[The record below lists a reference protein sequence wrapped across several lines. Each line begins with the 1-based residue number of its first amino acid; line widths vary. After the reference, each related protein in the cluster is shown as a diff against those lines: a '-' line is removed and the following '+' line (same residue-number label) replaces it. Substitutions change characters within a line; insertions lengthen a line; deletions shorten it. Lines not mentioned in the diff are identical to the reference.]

1 MATQP
6 ANMNDPRLTDS
17 LRSAPVRLGPE
28 GFKTCPSALGV
39 RWRFRISRLAAW
51 LGLAALPLSS
61 AQAQQAPPETRTT
74 SYTIQVK
81 LLPERRL
88 LMGNQVV
95 EWRNATRK
103 PARKL
108 WFHLYWNAWLNN
120 RSTWLREDSLR
131 SRPRSSLRNPRAGDW
146 SYSQVESLKVEAG
159 GPFLESD
166 RTPAMYFASP
176 DDGNKDDRTVLV
188 VPLERAVQPGETVRV
203 SIGWKAKIPRTF
215 ARTGFRGNF
224 FFIAHWFPKLG
235 VFQADGSWNCHQF
248 HAATEFFSNYGNY
261 DVRMTVPTGWKVGA
275 TGVELGVIENGDGT
289 STHRYQQD
297 NVHDFAWTTSA
308 DYREV
313 RRRFDLAGL
322 KSVDIRLLYQPEH
335 QGQVDR
341 HFQATEAALKYY
353 GLWFG
358 EYPYGHLT
366 VVDPAWRSGARGM
379 EYPTLYTCGT
389 RYLNPP
395 GGGSPE
401 GVTIHEAGHQFWYG
415 LVGNNEFEHAWLD
428 EGINTFSTARVFEMA
443 YGKKAH
449 LSRFFQGF
457 FPIMTPEIQSGRI
470 LNSRRHRYLAAARGE
485 IQATPSYLY
494 HPSTSGATSY
504 TKTALWLLAL
514 ERRLG
519 WDVLKRILSTFFE
532 RSRFRHPTP
541 EDFFRIANQ
550 VSPRDL
556 SPFFEQVF
564 HQDRVFDYS
573 VESVSSLKVETKGY
587 LDKDGQFLLLAEA
600 SDSQAA
606 EEGSPLY
613 ETTVLFRRLGDG
625 ILPQDVLLRFEDGE
639 EFRAQWDGR
648 KPWKLYRLVKRS
660 KLDYAAVDPDQ
671 TNPLDINFTNN
682 SRRLQPQATLP
693 ATKWALKWLI
703 WLQDY
708 LQTVLV
714 LL

>member
-1 MATQP
+1 MTTKP
-6 ANMNDPRLTDS
+6 AHMSNPRLTDS
-17 LRSAPVRLGPE
+17 PRSALVRLGPE

-39 RWRFRISRLAAW
+39 RWGVRISRLAGW
-51 LGLAALPLSS
+51 FGLAALPLSS

-103 PARKL
+103 PAREL

-159 GPFLESD
+159 GPFLESE
-166 RTPAMYFASP
+166 RTSAMYFASP

-248 HAATEFFSNYGNY
+248 HAATEFFSDYGNY

-275 TGVELGVIENGDGT
+275 TGVELGVIENSDGT

-297 NVHDFAWTTSA
+297 NVHDFAWTTSS
-308 DYREV
+308 DYREA
-313 RRRFDLAGL
+313 RRRFDLTGL

-341 HFQATEAALKYY
+341 HFKATEAALKYY

-428 EGINTFSTARVFEMA
+428 EGINTFSTARVFEVA

>member
-1 MATQP
+1 MK
-6 ANMNDPRLTDS
+6 NRNDPRPTGS
-17 LRSAPVRLGPE
+17 LGSVPVRQNSE
-28 GFKTCPSALGV
+28 GLRAGFSASGV
-39 RWRFRISRLAAW
+39 RRAVPISRRAAW
-51 LGLAALPLSS
+51 LALAALSLSS
-61 AQAQQAPPETRTT
+61 AQAQQAPPETRTS
-74 SYTIQVK
+74 SYTIQVT

-103 PARKL
+103 PAREL

-166 RTPAMYFASP
+166 RTSAMYFASP

-248 HAATEFFSNYGNY
+248 HAATEFFSDYGNY

-275 TGVELGVIENGDGT
+275 TGVELGVIENSDGT

-297 NVHDFAWTTSA
+297 NVHDFAWTTSS

-428 EGINTFSTARVFEMA
+428 EGINTFSTARVFEAA
-443 YGKKAH
+443 YGKRGH
-449 LSRFFQGF
+449 LSRFFQRF
-457 FPIMTPEIQSGRI
+457 FPVMTPEIQSGRI

-485 IQATPSYLY
+485 IQASPSYLY

-541 EDFFRIANQ
+541 DDFFRIANQ

-573 VESVSSLKVETKGY
+573 VESVSSLKVETRGY
-587 LDKDGQFLLLAEA
+587 LDKDGQFLLLAET
-600 SDSQAA
+600 SDSQDT
-606 EEGSPLY
+606 EETSVLY
-613 ETTVLFRRLGDG
+613 ETTVLLRRLGDG

-639 EFRAQWDGR
+639 EFRTQWDG
-648 KPWKLYRLVKRS
+648 KHPWKLYRLVKPS
-660 KLDYAAVDPDQ
+660 KLDYAAVDPEL
-671 TNPLDINFTNN
+671 TNPLDIDFTNN
-682 SRRLQPQATLP
+682 SRRLQPQANLP